1 MQTVLI
7 IDDDE
12 ATRNVLQTVLQGAG
26 FKVYL
31 APNGEEGVRVFRS
44 ERVGVALIDIWMPD
58 KDGLET
64 IMDIRRG
71 EPSARI
77 IAMTGATWPGGY
89 DPLAWASRLGAKRC
103 LKKPFSQGELLST
116 VSQVLTSESGPA
128 TLAA

>member
-12 ATRNVLQTVLQGAG
+12 ATRNVLQTVLQSAG

-31 APNGEEGVRVFRS
+31 ASSGDEGVRVFRS
-44 ERVGVALIDIWMPD
+44 ERVGVAIVDIWMPD

-71 EPSARI
+71 EPGARI

-89 DPLAWASRLGAKRC
+89 NPLAWAARLGAKHC
-103 LKKPFSQGELLST
+103 LKKPFSHKQLLTT
-116 VSQVLTSESGPA
+116 VSEALTNEAGPE